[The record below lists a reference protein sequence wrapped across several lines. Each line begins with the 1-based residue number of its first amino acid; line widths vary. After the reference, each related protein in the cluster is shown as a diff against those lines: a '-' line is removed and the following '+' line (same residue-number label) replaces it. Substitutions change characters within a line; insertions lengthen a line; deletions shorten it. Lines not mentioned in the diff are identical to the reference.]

1 MGLFIAIMGRFR
13 WKVEKGLGPPFGLIS
28 LSLGRGRKGG
38 RMMMEKETER
48 SFTILVID
56 DDDRVRTL
64 LRDILVFGGHQ
75 VIEASDGI
83 LGMQY
88 LEQGKFDMVLTD
100 LGMPVMN
107 GWEVA
112 KWVKRK
118 TPQTPVGLITGWG
131 INLEEEKIKE
141 SGVDLIIGKP
151 FQVSEILDAVNQYRS
166 TH

>member
-1 MGLFIAIMGRFR
+1 
-13 WKVEKGLGPPFGLIS
+13 
-28 LSLGRGRKGG
+28 
-38 RMMMEKETER
+38 MMMEREAQR

-64 LRDILVFGGHQ
+64 LKDILVFGGHQ

-83 LGMQY
+83 LGMKY
-88 LEQGKFDMVLTD
+88 LEEGKFDMVLTD
-100 LGMPVMN
+100 LGMPLMN

-112 KWVKRK
+112 KTVKRK
-118 TPQTPVGLITGWG
+118 TPQIPVGLITGWG
-131 INLEEEKIKE
+131 INLEDEKIKE

-151 FQVSEILDAVNQYRS
+151 FQVKEILEAVNQWVN

>member
-1 MGLFIAIMGRFR
+1 MR
-13 WKVEKGLGPPFGLIS
+13 V
-28 LSLGRGRKGG
+28 
-38 RMMMEKETER
+38 EKETER

-83 LGMQY
+83 LGMKY
-88 LEQGKFDMVLTD
+88 LEEGKFDMVLTD

-131 INLEEEKIKE
+131 IDLEEEKIKE

-151 FQVSEILDAVNQYRS
+151 FQVSEILDAVKQFVS
-166 TH
+166 MH

>member
-1 MGLFIAIMGRFR
+1 
-13 WKVEKGLGPPFGLIS
+13 
-28 LSLGRGRKGG
+28 
-38 RMMMEKETER
+38 MMEKETER

-131 INLEEEKIKE
+131 VNLEEEKIKE